1 MISAFKPFFSKKPFS
16 CAINTGYETV
26 GNRGTPMRILS
37 WPYPMPGVKNL
48 ITIIENKKVRNFPL
62 CMMPPYRPDQSW
74 VDVRSAFVFESSQDN
89 AALTRSGV
97 NG

>member
-37 WPYPMPGVKNL
+37 WPYPTSAVKNL

-62 CMMPPYRPDQSW
+62 CMMPPYRPDQSR
-74 VDVRSAFVFESSQDN
+74 VDVWSGLCFEPSHDN

-97 NG
+97 KG